1 MRIFTIYDVATGEIK
16 RRIST
21 SQEGILINVFDGEDY
36 IEGEYSDETYIVVNG
51 VAQQK
56 PKSELDAIAAERAT
70 AQMKMRRDMLLNAS
84 DFTQVPDAPFTSEQQ
99 QAWRV
104 YRQALRDLPDNIN
117 DIFNIAW
124 PVEPN
129 P

>member
-1 MRIFTIYDVATGEIK
+1 MMAFTVYDVATGEIK
-16 RRIST
+16 RRLST
-21 SQEGILINVFDGEDY
+21 TQEGILINVFDGESY
-36 IEGEYSDETYIVVNG
+36 IEGEYSDETHIVVNG

-56 PKSELDAIAAERAT
+56 PQAELDAIASERAT
-70 AQMKMRRDMLLNAS
+70 AEMKMRRDMLLNAS

-104 YRQALRDLPDNIN
+104 YRQALRDLPDNIS

-129 P
+129 S

>member
-104 YRQALRDLPDNIN
+104 YRQALRDLPDNIS

-129 P
+129 S

>member
-51 VAQQK
+51 VTQQK

-104 YRQALRDLPDNIN
+104 YRQALRDLPDNIS

-129 P
+129 S

>member
-56 PKSELDAIAAERAT
+56 PKSELDAIATERAT

-104 YRQALRDLPDNIN
+104 YRQALRDLPDNIS

-129 P
+129 S

>member
-51 VAQQK
+51 VAQQT

-129 P
+129 S

>member
-1 MRIFTIYDVATGEIK
+1 MRIFTIYDVETGEIK

-56 PKSELDAIAAERAT
+56 PKSELDAIAIERAT

-104 YRQALRDLPDNIN
+104 YRQALRDLPDNIS

-129 P
+129 S

>member
-129 P
+129 S